1 MAGNMIPFGLI
12 KFQLS
17 QLSRF
22 QELPTRLTSYGVA
35 VQDEVLIFEECVGC
49 VRDVHHSGLTGR
61 LHLVGQADV
70 VRPHVELE
78 TALAHDPTQHG
89 ASMNP
94 NL

>member
-1 MAGNMIPFGLI
+1 MISFGLI
-12 KFQLS
+12 NFQLS

-22 QELPTRLTSYGVA
+22 QELLRLTSDRVA

-49 VRDVHHSGLTGR
+49 VRDVHHPGFAGR

-70 VRPHVELE
+70 VGPHVELE
-78 TALAHDPTQHG
+78 TTLAHDPTQHG